1 MTLLEGFFF
10 GNIQPCEYKQS
21 AEVKRK
27 LADMT
32 STAEKLKG
40 NISDDHQRTEIDKV
54 FDKQTEL
61 IALSER
67 DAYLS
72 GFRLG
77 IKMMCE
83 IYN

>member
-1 MTLLEGFFF
+1 MTVLENFYF

-21 AEVKRK
+21 AEVRRK

-32 STAEKLKG
+32 VAAEKLKDATP
-40 NISDDHQRTEIDKV
+40 DDQLRSEIEKA

-61 IALSER
+61 IALCER

>member
-1 MTLLEGFFF
+1 MTVLVSFFF

-21 AEVKRK
+21 AEVRRK
-27 LADMT
+27 LSDLT
-32 STAEKLKG
+32 ITAEKLKG
-40 NISDDHQRTEIDKV
+40 NISNNHQRTEIDKV

-67 DAYLS
+67 DAFIA

-77 IKMMCE
+77 VKMMCE